1 MEKQH
6 EARYEFILTLL
17 TVNQSLCF
25 YIVRTLPPSTTRVPI
40 VLARNIVCA
49 KEARD
54 MDF

>member
-1 MEKQH
+1 MEKH

-17 TVNQSLCF
+17 TANQSLCF

-40 VLARNIVCA
+40 VLARNTVCA
-49 KEARD
+49 NDARD